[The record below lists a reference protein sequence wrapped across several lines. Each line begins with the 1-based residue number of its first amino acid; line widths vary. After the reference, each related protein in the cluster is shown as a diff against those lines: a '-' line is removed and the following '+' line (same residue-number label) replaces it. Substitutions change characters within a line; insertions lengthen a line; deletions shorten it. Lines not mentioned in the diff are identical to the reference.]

1 MQMSLYLI
9 SNSSLSVPG
18 QHRQLRL
25 GLLRPDDVHPGELQL
40 GDGEDEEQRHEGQE
54 GQDLHP
60 QQRLGGGGQSTHTT
74 TTVLQQQQ
82 QQALLTTAVQAPSSR
97 ASCQVRIVTSE
108 PFPAIIKTRS
118 TRSVT

>member
-9 SNSSLSVPG
+9 SDSSLSVPG
-18 QHRQLRL
+18 QHRQLGL

-60 QQRLGGGGQSTHTT
+60 QQRLGDGGQSTHTT

-97 ASCQVRIVTSE
+97 ASCQVNIV
-108 PFPAIIKTRS
+108 
-118 TRSVT
+118 